1 MPHCEICSA
10 QTQQLFEED
19 VNKSLNST
27 KDVCSL
33 KKKMFPE
40 TSRSTK
46 AASNNSSIREHTVGI
61 NFCRRAQT
69 TKGTPQQA
77 PESLNEIF
85 QHLENQLPHYIRLV
99 PAIPI

>member
-1 MPHCEICSA
+1 MQPEEKKCSPKQAGA
-10 QTQQLFEED
+10 Q
-19 VNKSLNST
+19 
-27 KDVCSL
+27 
-33 KKKMFPE
+33 
-40 TSRSTK
+40 K